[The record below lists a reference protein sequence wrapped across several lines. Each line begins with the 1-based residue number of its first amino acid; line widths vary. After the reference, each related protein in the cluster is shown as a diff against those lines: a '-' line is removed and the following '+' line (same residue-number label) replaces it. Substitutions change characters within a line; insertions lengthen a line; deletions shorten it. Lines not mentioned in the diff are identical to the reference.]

1 MQLRPYQVDT
11 VNAVWEYYASGKR
24 GNVIA
29 ALPTG
34 TGKSLVVAAIVKR
47 GMFENPHGRMLMLT
61 HVKELIEQNFAK
73 LKEFWSTSPVGIYSA
88 SVGIKQLGYPIMYA
102 GIQSIKDKANL
113 IGHIDVLLIDE
124 CHLVSHKDETAYRK
138 FINDLLIINP
148 NMVVIG
154 LTATPYRLGLG
165 LLTEGGIFDDICYD
179 LTSRD
184 AFNKLLADGYICPLI
199 PRATRAI
206 TSVEGVST
214 RGGEF
219 AKGELEK
226 AVDKEEIT
234 AAAIQEI
241 IEQGHNRNH
250 CLVFAAG
257 LQHAEH
263 IVEQFELRG
272 VPATMVS
279 GEMSKGDREKRL
291 TQFRSGEVWAMV
303 NNGVLT
309 TGFDFPGIDLIAML
323 RPTKSPGLW
332 VQMLGRG
339 VRIADGKENCLVL
352 DFARNTERLG
362 PINDPVIPGRSDG
375 NGEGVAPIRL
385 CEHCGT
391 YCHASI
397 RVCPICGAEFP
408 ERLDKWT
415 TEASEQALI
424 APSQPEYHDFT
435 VSSVSYHIHRKE
447 GRPPS
452 MKVSYRCGMRSFS
465 EYIHFELPGMP
476 LRKAR
481 EWWKRRNNSEPPT
494 SASDAVVIAPML
506 PIPKTIKVWLN
517 KKYPEIVG
525 AEL

>member
-1 MQLRPYQVDT
+1 MR
-11 VNAVWEYYASGKR
+11 
-24 GNVIA
+24 
-29 ALPTG
+29 
-34 TGKSLVVAAIVKR
+34 
-47 GMFENPHGRMLMLT
+47 
-61 HVKELIEQNFAK
+61 
-73 LKEFWSTSPVGIYSA
+73 
-88 SVGIKQLGYPIMYA
+88 
-102 GIQSIKDKANL
+102 
-113 IGHIDVLLIDE
+113 
-124 CHLVSHKDETAYRK
+124 
-138 FINDLLIINP
+138 
-148 NMVVIG
+148 VIG

-165 LLTEGGIFDDICYD
+165 MLTEGGIFNDICFD
-179 LTSRD
+179 ITSRD
-184 AFNKLLADGYICPLI
+184 AFNKLLSDGYICPLV
-199 PRATRAI
+199 PRATRSI
-206 TSVEGVST
+206 VSVEGVST

-234 AAAIQEI
+234 AAAVQEI

-263 IVEQFELRG
+263 IVEQFELRN

-279 GEMSKGDREKRL
+279 GDMSKTEREARL
-291 TQFRSGEVWAMV
+291 AQFRSGEVWAMV

-339 VRIADGKENCLVL
+339 VRRAEGKENCLVL

-362 PINDPVIPGRSDG
+362 PINDPVLPTKCTGDG
-375 NGEGVAPIRL
+375 TGVAPIRL
-385 CEHCGT
+385 CDQCGT

-397 RVCPICGAEFP
+397 RICPICGAEFP

-415 TEASEQALI
+415 TQASEQALI
-424 APSQPEYHDFT
+424 APSEPEYHEFT
-435 VSSVSYHIHRKE
+435 VSSVAFHTHRKE
-447 GRPPS
+447 GKPPS
-452 MKVSYRCGMRSFS
+452 MKVSYRCGLRTFT

-476 LRKAR
+476 LRKMR
-481 EWWKRRNNSEPPT
+481 DWWKARSNAEPPT
-494 SASDAVVIAPML
+494 STSDAVVIAPML
-506 PIPKTIKVWLN
+506 PIPRKITVWIN

-525 AEL
+525 AEI